1 VSKFMIGLIAWAI
14 ITFVPGLFVAAC
26 VSFVEMDISL
36 MNPYYWDQGARVAF
50 CGYAAV
56 MAVAMMAALM
66 GCYD

>member
-1 VSKFMIGLIAWAI
+1 MSKLKKLLIVWVV